1 MRGWCHCRRPVCV
14 GGPYPRGVSASSQ
27 FEDFERSY
35 LALADAFGAL
45 MVARHR
51 GDDVATLERA
61 YGDRRRAIAA
71 ALVER
76 DGTWPPDEQSMI
88 ASIESALG
96 WMDEW
101 EAVDGL
107 AEAGGPE
114 VEPAE

>member
-1 MRGWCHCRRPVCV
+1 MVPPRPTVRV
-14 GGPYPRGVSASSQ
+14 GGPYARGVSASSQ
-27 FEDFERSY
+27 FVEFERSY

-51 GDDVATLERA
+51 GDDVARIERT
-61 YGDRRRAIAA
+61 YGEQRRAIAA
-71 ALVER
+71 ALIER
-76 DGTWPPDEQSMI
+76 DGTWPPDEQPML

-114 VEPAE
+114 VEPAEVA